1 MSFHG
6 QASDGGAIYTLAKY
20 IKDNWIGKCDLVW
33 CLYLGDYDTCGC
45 LIDRVAFG
53 DPKAPTESDAYSGKL
68 MQLLYK
74 LVLEDCDSLAGMPT
88 VMYERIGITPYDVK
102 HSLYERYLLEAN
114 NDSNFDRYVEDT
126 NEIEGFP
133 MVWSDTKVKG
143 KARGLVPATL
153 GVDALDHVELIERTK
168 QAIKDEIDLEAWKAQ
183 MDNYKTERG
192 KLRKLLL

>member
-1 MSFHG
+1 
-6 QASDGGAIYTLAKY
+6 
-20 IKDNWIGKCDLVW
+20 
-33 CLYLGDYDTCGC
+33 
-45 LIDRVAFG
+45 
-53 DPKAPTESDAYSGKL
+53 
-68 MQLLYK
+68 
-74 LVLEDCDSLAGMPT
+74 LEDCDSLAGMPT